1 MAKNIKELKLKKAD
15 QAKRSDVRL
24 YRLMVEFVLT
34 ILAVTGSVMLG
45 NFNRTNQLG
54 AHNFMFYAVLVS
66 GVLFAVSAIFCAIG
80 KKNSDDNAY
89 KVITKGGIFGN
100 LAVLFFGCAH
110 FYLFYDAE
118 KLIITLIA
126 AALVYFTYNIFG
138 GALVDFAVI
147 TAAGF
152 ITLIISAIPT
162 GFIPKLGLVIVY
174 GAKILAIAIPVAAV
188 IYAVLKASKKKG
200 RKTAVVPIVISSL
213 ITLAGGVLNF
223 VYPAAAV
230 YAVFGLAGW
239 YLITV
244 IAHTV
249 KNV

>member
-1 MAKNIKELKLKKAD
+1 MAKNIKELKAKKAD
-15 QAKRSDVRL
+15 EARKNDVRL
-24 YRLMVEFVLT
+24 YRLMIQFVLT
-34 ILAVTGSVMLG
+34 ILAVSGSVVLG
-45 NFNRTNQLG
+45 NFNRTHQF
-54 AHNFMFYAVLVS
+54 AVHNFMFYAVLVT
-66 GVLFAVSAIFCAIG
+66 GVLFAVSAVFCVVG
-80 KKNSDDNAY
+80 KKNGEDSAY
-89 KVITKGGIFGN
+89 KVITRAGIFGN

-126 AALVYFTYNIFG
+126 VALAYFTYNIFG
-138 GALVDFAVI
+138 GALIDYAVI

-152 ITLIISAIPT
+152 ISLIISAIPT
-162 GFIPKLGLVIVY
+162 GFIPKLGVLIVY
-174 GAKILAIAIPVAAV
+174 GAMILAVAIPVMAV

-200 RKTAVVPIVISSL
+200 KKTVIVPIIVSSL
-213 ITLAGGVLNF
+213 ITLAGGILNF

-244 IAHTV
+244 IVHTV